1 MRKLGN
7 YTSSVKAGKTRRYGR
22 QKAYKPGLAFPAA
35 KSRLGTKGV
44 ARKAKGY

>member
-7 YTSSVKAGKTRRYGR
+7 YTKAVSTGKTKPHGR
-22 QKAYKPGLAFPAA
+22 QKGYKPGLAFPAA
-35 KSRLGTKGV
+35 KSRIGTKGV